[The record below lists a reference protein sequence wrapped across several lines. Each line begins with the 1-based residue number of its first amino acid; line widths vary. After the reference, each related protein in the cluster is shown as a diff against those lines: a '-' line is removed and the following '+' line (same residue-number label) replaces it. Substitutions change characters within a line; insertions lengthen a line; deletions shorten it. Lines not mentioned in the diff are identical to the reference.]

1 MVRVRLMISGRVQ
14 GVFYRAS
21 CREEA
26 EARGLAGWVRNLP
39 DGCVE
44 TLVQGPREQVES
56 MIRWCYVG
64 PPHAQVSK
72 IDVSYEDTREDLR
85 GFRIR

>member
-1 MVRVRLMISGRVQ
+1 MVRRRLRIHGRVQ

-39 DGCVE
+39 DGTVE
-44 TLVQGPREQVES
+44 ALLQGSEEQVRD

-64 PPHAQVSK
+64 PPGARVSR
-72 IDVSYEDTREDLR
+72 IDVNPEEAADDLQ
-85 GFRIR
+85 GFHIR